1 MIFSSIVFIFFFLP
15 IVLVV
20 FHSLR
25 KNLRFPFLL
34 LSSLFFYFF
43 GENYLIWIMLTT
55 IVVDYFSGLLIAGG
69 LNQKPIVQLIP
80 NGHRSNLHKFWLTVS
95 IISNLSLLGFF
106 KYFNFFTDNIIQVLD
121 LLHLS
126 HLKLDGL
133 VKISLPLGI
142 SFYTFQSMS
151 YTIDV
156 YRGHVAANR
165 NFIKFAT
172 FVTMFPQLVAGP
184 IVRYSEIDKQLNNHT
199 IKFDQF
205 VEGIQR
211 FIIGLAKKVLIANT
225 LGKIA
230 DQIFLINS
238 NELPTIIA
246 WIGILAYSLQIYF
259 DFSGYSCMAIGLGK
273 MFGFEFSE
281 NFNYPYIS
289 TSIKEFWRRW
299 HISLS
304 TWFRDYLYIPLGG
317 SKGSGIKTYLN
328 LFIVFSLC
336 GLWHGASWNF
346 LIWGLFHGFFL
357 SMERIGVEKWLHNLP
372 KLFRH
377 FYVLFFVSI
386 SWVFFRA
393 ETLSG
398 SIEYLKSMFFY
409 RTSDVLHIS
418 EFLQPNV
425 LIAFA
430 LGILFSTPL
439 IPKFLTISKLL
450 RPGLL
455 YLSEITYFSAL
466 FTLLLL
472 SIMYLTSG
480 SFNPFIYFRF

>member
-1 MIFSSIVFIFFFLP
+1 MVFSSIVFIFFFLP
-15 IVLVV
+15 FVLVV
-20 FHSLR
+20 FHSVR
-25 KNLRFPFLL
+25 NNLRFPFLL

-55 IVVDYFSGLLIAGG
+55 IIIDYFSGLLIAGG
-69 LNQKPIVQLIP
+69 LNQKPIIPLIP
-80 NGHRSNLHKFWLTVS
+80 DGHRTNLQKFWLTVS
-95 IISNLSLLGFF
+95 IVSNLSLLGFF
-106 KYFNFFTDNIIQVLD
+106 KYFNFFTNNIVQALD
-121 LLHLS
+121 LLHLG
-126 HLKLDGL
+126 HLKLEGL
-133 VKISLPLGI
+133 IKISLPLGI

-184 IVRYSEIDKQLNNHT
+184 IVRYSEIDKQLNDHT

-211 FIIGLAKKVLIANT
+211 FIVGLAKKVLIANT
-225 LGKIA
+225 LGNIA
-230 DQIFLINS
+230 DQVFSING

-317 SKGSGIKTYLN
+317 SKGSGFKTYRN

-357 SMERIGVEKWLHNLP
+357 SMERIGLEKWLNNLP
-372 KLFRH
+372 KIFRH

-393 ETLSG
+393 ENLSG
-398 SIEYLKSMFFY
+398 SLEYLKSLFIFH
-409 RTSDVLHIS
+409 TSDIYNVS
-418 EFLQPNV
+418 EFLHPDV

-430 LGILFSTPL
+430 LGILFSIPL
-439 IPKFLTISKLL
+439 IPKFLTYTKSMSTGFLTL
-450 RPGLL
+450 F
-455 YLSEITYFSAL
+455 EITYMLAL
-466 FTLLLL
+466 FILFLL
-472 SIMYLTSG
+472 SIMYLSSS